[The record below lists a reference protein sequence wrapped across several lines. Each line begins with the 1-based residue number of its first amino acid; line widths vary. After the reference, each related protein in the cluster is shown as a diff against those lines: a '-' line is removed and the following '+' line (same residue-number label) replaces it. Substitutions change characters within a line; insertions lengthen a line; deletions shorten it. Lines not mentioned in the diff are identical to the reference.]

1 MQPRPCNVSSRHSQA
16 TLTRHAQRDRPTAI
30 DTVYGAQ
37 TQTESLGSTTQ
48 KEVPE
53 RRVSRISVLSTDVY
67 EYLSEGKPCLW
78 WETKTSM
85 LSRCDSHWWNG
96 PGSRGSVITRTKP
109 REIQLY
115 TNNREC
121 PPSYEY
127 NMSRRIFAATRLSL
141 RRQTLLKMT
150 DAS

>member
-1 MQPRPCNVSSRHSQA
+1 MQPRSCNVSSRHSQA
-16 TLTRHAQRDRPTAI
+16 TLTRHAQRDRPTAV
-30 DTVYGAQ
+30 DYGAHTHEQ
-37 TQTESLGSTTQ
+37 SHSVAQRRKKYQ
-48 KEVPE
+48 

-78 WETKTSM
+78 WVTKTSM

-115 TNNREC
+115 TNNGEC
-121 PPSYEY
+121 PRSYEY
-127 NMSRRIFAATRLSL
+127 NMSRRIFAVTRLSL